1 MTHAGILNKSTKLSK
16 EVQRKLFL
24 KGYSFAFNDSDFHY
38 FEKITKKEFNQVN
51 SIVKLFIETSEQP
64 NDFND
69 YIF

>member
-16 EVQRKLFL
+16 EVQLKLFL
-24 KGYSFAFNDSDFHY
+24 NGYSFTYNEDDFNHF
-38 FEKITKKEFNQVN
+38 KNITKKEFNQVN
-51 SIVKLFIETSEQP
+51 AIVKLFIERCEQP